1 MPASL
6 AAYREDLKKSPGFL
20 DLVNCRG
27 HKSVPFPSSALIA
40 ASCMADRPC
49 VLVLPSP
56 GEAEKAWKGC
66 LSWWEGDPEQVVLLP
81 TPETLPF
88 EQLSPRPQTVSE
100 RYKALRR
107 LYRPEKREGWG
118 EVKVMVCSIRSILQ
132 PLTPLFKEPP
142 LFIRASGKI
151 SQEDLIARLSSLGYR
166 EAEAVS
172 LRGEMAKR
180 KGILDVFAPNMD
192 SPVRILW
199 EGGKIGKIRKFS
211 VLSQLTFGSEKECY
225 LGPSHGFLIT
235 EEVKERA
242 KDLSRLPS
250 FSRLLKN
257 ISEGKSVNGMEALS
271 PLLLF
276 PLHLSSLLSDS
287 LFLFSDFS
295 SIEKTALLLKEAS
308 QKFLS
313 SQKEAGEISPRF
325 SASGFMSMEELK
337 KELAAR
343 DAVFAENEDSSG
355 VFKAPLCRGEKE
367 KMKEAMDLPGFK
379 VVVSS
384 PGGKAEKICSAFPGL
399 PLIPVRSDVESGF
412 KDEEAKFAL
421 FTENDL
427 FGQSSY
433 SPSEKLSFREKAIDI
448 PDLNPGDLV
457 VHIQYGIGRFF
468 GLEKRETRDGEK
480 EFVVLEYASSSGKD
494 PDRLYLPASQLSQI
508 SRYMGSDSPKLDRLG
523 SPNWNST
530 RSKAKKHAAEVSA
543 ELVKLY
549 TSRRRMEGHA
559 FPADS
564 PEQKAM
570 EDAFPYRETPDQL
583 RAIEEVKR
591 DMESTSPMDR
601 LITGDVGFGKTEI
614 AIRAAFKAVKGGK
627 QVALLAP
634 TTLLSEQHLE
644 TFRSRFEPF
653 GIRVEALSRFRS
665 AKEARSIA
673 EGAADGSVSVLI
685 GTQKILSPSVSF
697 KDLGLVIVDEEQ
709 RFGVKDKEFLK
720 KLKPEIDVLSLSAT
734 PIPRTLEMS
743 LVGVREVSTLMT
755 PPEERMDVL
764 TYVGEWNM
772 ELVAAAVSREILR
785 SGQVFYVC
793 GRIEDLDTA
802 ASRIREA
809 VPGCRVDVADGK
821 MPAAK
826 LDKVVND
833 FWKGRT
839 DVLVSTSIIELGL
852 DIPRAN
858 TLIVERSDYFGLAQ
872 LHQLRGRVG
881 RSAQRAYAYFLHPKD
896 ITSDAQ
902 ARLET
907 IEENA
912 SLGSGYKIA
921 LKDLELRGIGNLVGE
936 EQSGFIKGVGFD
948 YFVRLMKE
956 GIEKEKGKA
965 KKEEERP
972 LISLPGRA
980 YIPDS
985 FIPSQKLRMEA
996 YSSIFKAEDENELE
1010 EAERQMRDRYGNLP
1024 SPLLP
1029 LFLQRRLEWEAE
1041 KDGVKSISQRGQD
1054 LFFSLF
1060 SPLPDFMQMR
1070 LRRLFPGSFYLK
1082 SEMGFKIPLDKEQE
1096 KGGAID
1102 SAFKAL
1108 GQLFT
1113 T

>member
-6 AAYREDLKKSPGFL
+6 AAYRKDLEKSPDFL
-20 DLVNCRG
+20 RLLKCSGN
-27 HKSVPFPSSALIA
+27 KTLSFPSSALIA
-40 ASCMADRPC
+40 ASSMAEKTC

-56 GEAEKAWKGC
+56 KEAEEAWKGC
-66 LSWWEGDPEQVVLLP
+66 LDWWGGDREEVALLP

-100 RYKALRR
+100 RYRVLRR
-107 LYRPEKREGWG
+107 LYRPERKEGWG
-118 EVKVMVCSIRSILQ
+118 EIKVLVCSIRSLLQ
-132 PLTPLFKEPP
+132 PLTPLFREPP
-142 LFIRASGKI
+142 LFVKALEKI
-151 SQEDLIARLSSLGYR
+151 SQQDLFLRLSSLGYR

-172 LRGEMAKR
+172 LRGQMAKR
-180 KGILDVFAPNMD
+180 KDILDVFAPNMD
-192 SPVRILW
+192 SPVRIFW
-199 EGGKIGKIRKFS
+199 EEGKIKDIRKFS
-211 VLSQLTFGSEKECY
+211 VLSQLTFASRQECH
-225 LGPSHGFLIT
+225 LGPAHTFLVT

-250 FSRLLKN
+250 FSRLLKKVA
-257 ISEGKSVNGMEALS
+257 EGKSPNGMEALS
-271 PLLLF
+271 PLLLS
-276 PLHLSSLLSDS
+276 PLPLSSLLSGS

-295 SIEKTALLLKEAS
+295 SIEQTALLLKEAS
-308 QKFLS
+308 QKFLA
-313 SQKEAGEISPRF
+313 SQKEEGQISPRF
-325 SASGFMSMEELK
+325 CASGFMSMEELK
-337 KELAAR
+337 NDLKGE
-343 DAVFAENEDSSG
+343 DAVFAENKDLASLSASPSCEG
-355 VFKAPLCRGEKE
+355 VKE
-367 KMKEAMDLPGFK
+367 KIREELDLRGFK
-379 VVVSS
+379 VLVSS
-384 PGGKAEKICSAFPGL
+384 PGEGVEKICSAFPSL
-399 PLIPVRSDVESGF
+399 SLTPVQSDMESGF

-421 FTENDL
+421 FTESDL
-427 FGQSSY
+427 FGFSS
-433 SPSEKLSFREKAIDI
+433 SVPSEKLSFREKAIDI
-448 PDLNPGDLV
+448 PDLNPGDLI
-457 VHIQYGIGRFF
+457 VHTQYGIGRFS

-508 SRYMGSDSPKLDRLG
+508 SRYMGSDNPKLDRLG

-530 RSKAKKHAAEVSA
+530 RSKAKKHAAQVSA

-549 TSRRRMEGHA
+549 STRKRMAGHA
-559 FPADS
+559 FPKDG

-570 EDAFPYRETPDQL
+570 EETFPYRETPDQL
-583 RAIEEVKR
+583 KAIEEVKR
-591 DMESTSPMDR
+591 DMESPSPMDR

-614 AIRAAFKAVKGGK
+614 AIRAAFKAVQGGK
-627 QVALLAP
+627 QVAILAP

-653 GIRVEALSRFRS
+653 GVRVEALSRFRS
-665 AKEARSIA
+665 AKEAHSIA
-673 EGAADGSVSVLI
+673 EGVADGSVKILI

-697 KDLGLVIVDEEQ
+697 KDLGLVVVDEEQ

-755 PPEERMDVL
+755 APEERMDVL
-764 TYVGEWNM
+764 TYVGQWSL
-772 ELVAAAVSREILR
+772 ELVAAAISRELLR

-802 ASRIREA
+802 SSRIREA
-809 VPGCRVDVADGK
+809 VPGCRVEVADGK
-821 MPAAK
+821 MPAAR
-826 LDKVVND
+826 LDKVIND
-833 FWKGRT
+833 FWKGKT

-881 RSAQRAYAYFLHPKD
+881 RSSQRAYAYFLHPEN

-948 YFVRLMKE
+948 YFVRMMKE
-956 GIEKEKGKA
+956 GIEKEKGEG

-972 LISLPGRA
+972 LINLPGK
-980 YIPDS
+980 S
-985 FIPSQKLRMEA
+985 FIPQSFISSQKLRMEA
-996 YSSIFKAEDENELE
+996 YSSIFKAEGEKELE
-1010 EAERQMRDRYGNLP
+1010 EVKREMEDRYGPLP
-1024 SPLLP
+1024 PSLLP
-1029 LFLQRRLEWEAE
+1029 LFSQRRLEWEAE
-1041 KDGVKSISQRGQD
+1041 KDGVKSITQRGD
-1054 LFFSLF
+1054 NVFFSLS
-1060 SPLPDFMQMR
+1060 SPFPDFMQLR
-1070 LRRLFPGSFYLK
+1070 LKRLFPGSFYLK
-1082 SEMGFKIPLDKEQE
+1082 SEMGFKIPLDKEQDE
-1096 KGGAID
+1096 GGAIGF
-1102 SAFKAL
+1102 AFDAL